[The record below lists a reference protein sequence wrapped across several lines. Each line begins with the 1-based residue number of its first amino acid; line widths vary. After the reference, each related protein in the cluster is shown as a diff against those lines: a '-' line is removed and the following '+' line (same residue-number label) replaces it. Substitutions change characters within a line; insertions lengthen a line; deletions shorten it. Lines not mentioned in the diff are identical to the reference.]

1 MRTTDRTRAHARRPL
16 PRPNSLPS
24 LPRRLLLA
32 SALPVAALGLGAC
45 ASEEQ
50 ASGSAASDGGGA
62 ATLDADLHAKA
73 VEAAKS
79 IAGGKELG
87 GSIEYIGPN
96 GGAEGAILQAVYDA
110 FTEATGTAVNYT
122 GSQDTNNIVQ
132 SRVKA
137 GNPPAVADL
146 SLGVATGY
154 AKQGKLLDLTTV
166 IGKDELATSYNESL
180 LEAASQDG
188 KLFGVYQGFS
198 NFMLWFNPKEYTG
211 PKDPSDW
218 QEMID
223 WTDQRAKDG
232 KTTWAIA
239 EESGAGSGFPGAQF
253 IEVLFA
259 KKYGPDLLRKWG
271 MGELA
276 WSSDEVKDAWSMFG
290 SIATDD
296 SKVEGGVTGS
306 LAAPI
311 ASGSNG
317 LVDSPD
323 TAQAS
328 VWGSWVPGLIGSTV
342 EPGKNLDFMRV
353 PASEAE
359 YEKTEIFQTTVA
371 VGFSD
376 DEKTTAFLKYV
387 ASTEAQ
393 TLLASADQ
401 WTVANTNVPA
411 DTYSSE
417 LLQRAA
423 KTYFGDDVT
432 LATGP
437 NVLADAATSAAFYKG
452 VMSYLQDPDS
462 LDSVLQ
468 GIESAA
474 KDS

>member
-1 MRTTDRTRAHARRPL
+1 MTPNDHTPLVPARHL
-16 PRPNSLPS
+16 PRLS
-24 LPRRLLLA
+24 RRLVLA
-32 SALPVAALGLGAC
+32 GALPVAALGLAAC

-50 ASGSAASDGGGA
+50 ASGSSASDGGGGT
-62 ATLDADLHAKA
+62 TLDADLHAKA
-73 VEAAKS
+73 VEAASK

-96 GGAEGAILQAVYDA
+96 GGAEGAILQAVYSA
-110 FTEATGTAVNYT
+110 FTEATGTKVNYT

-132 SRVKA
+132 SRMKA
-137 GNPPAVADL
+137 GNPPEIADL
-146 SLGVATGY
+146 AIGVATGY
-154 AKQGKLLDLTTV
+154 AQQGVLLDLTET
-166 IGKDELATSYNESL
+166 IGEEELRKNYNQSL
-180 LEAASQDG
+180 LDGASLDG

-198 NFMLWFNPKEYTG
+198 NFMLWYNPEAYNGPKE
-211 PKDPSDW
+211 PADW
-218 QEMID
+218 QEIVD
-223 WTDQRAKDG
+223 WTDERAADG

-259 KKYGPDLLRKWG
+259 KKYGPDALRAWG
-271 MGELA
+271 TGELP
-276 WSSDEVKDAWSMFG
+276 WTSDEVKDAWEMFG

-311 ASGSNG
+311 ATGSNG

-328 VWGSWVPGLIGSTV
+328 VWGSWVPGLIGASV
-342 EPGKNLDFMRV
+342 EPEKNLDFMRV
-353 PASEAE
+353 PASVAE
-359 YEKTEIFQTTVA
+359 FEKTEIFQTSVA

-376 DEKTTAFLKYV
+376 DEKTTAFLRFI

-393 TLLASADQ
+393 TLLASANQ
-401 WTVANTNVPA
+401 WTVANMNVPT
-411 DTYSSE
+411 DTYSSV

-423 KTYFGDDVT
+423 ETFFGDDVT

-437 NVLADAATSAAFYKG
+437 NVLADAATSSAFYKG
-452 VMSYLQDPDS
+452 VISYLQDPAS
-462 LDSVLQ
+462 LDTVLQ
-468 GIESAA
+468 TIDAAA
-474 KDS
+474 KGS